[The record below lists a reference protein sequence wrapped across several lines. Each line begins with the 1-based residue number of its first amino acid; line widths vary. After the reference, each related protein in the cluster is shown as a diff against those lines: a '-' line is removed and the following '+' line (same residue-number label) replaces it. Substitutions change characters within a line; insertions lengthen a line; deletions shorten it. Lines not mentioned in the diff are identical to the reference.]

1 MQDCKGKR
9 FFVFL
14 GNLESPKSIGTNR
27 LIQKGAKLVTNV
39 KDIICEFNDLKF
51 DISKKETIVSKEYQ
65 DIFNILNIEP
75 LSLDEIAKRLKLDIS
90 EVIYKTTILEIEEK
104 IKRVY
109 GDKFIK
115 M

>member
-1 MQDCKGKR
+1 MQKSKEEK
-9 FFVFL
+9 FFVYL
-14 GNLESPKSIGTNR
+14 GNLENSKSIGTNK
-27 LIQKGAKLVTNV
+27 LIQKGAKLVTNAQ
-39 KDIICEFNDLKF
+39 DIICEYSQLEFTETKKEDNVDKEYKDIF
-51 DISKKETIVSKEYQ
+51 DILS
-65 DIFNILNIEP
+65 IEP
-75 LSLDEIAKRLKLDIS
+75 LNLDEIARKLKLDIS

>member
-1 MQDCKGKR
+1 MQKCKEEK
-9 FFVFL
+9 FFVYL
-14 GNLESPKSIGTNR
+14 GNLESPKSIGTNK

-39 KDIICEFNDLKF
+39 QDIICEYTNLKF
-51 DISKKETIVSKEYQ
+51 DVSKKETIVNKEYEH
-65 DIFNILNIEP
+65 IFNILNIEP
-75 LSLDEIAKRLKLDIS
+75 LSLDEIAKKLKLDIS

>member
-1 MQDCKGKR
+1 MQKCKEKKY
-9 FFVFL
+9 FVYH
-14 GNLESPKSIGTNR
+14 GNLESPKSIGTNK

-39 KDIICEFNDLKF
+39 KEIICEYNGLEF
-51 DISKKETIVSKEYQ
+51 DISKRKSTVTKEYQ

-75 LSLDEIAKRLKLDIS
+75 LSLDEIAKRLNLDIS

-115 M
+115 I